1 MNFKLAS
8 EISQLLDTNQ
18 LLGHP
23 YIWSRI
29 KVVIVSSGEPEN
41 VGRALVERND
51 LQEKTKSN
59 NLGHFSIVAKV
70 EESGCSKEGKEPNF
84 LCLFWQLHTKKRQL
98 KYVKSKP

>member
-70 EESGCSKEGKEPNF
+70 EERLLLTLKRREGTQLFVSFLAAAHEKETAKI
-84 LCLFWQLHTKKRQL
+84 C
-98 KYVKSKP
+98 